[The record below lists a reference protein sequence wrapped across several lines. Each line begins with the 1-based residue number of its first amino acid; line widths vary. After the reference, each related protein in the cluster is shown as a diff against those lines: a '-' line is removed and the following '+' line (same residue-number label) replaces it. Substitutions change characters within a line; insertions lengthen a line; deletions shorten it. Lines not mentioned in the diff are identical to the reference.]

1 MKLATIRLDDTGDA
15 GSAARALGGLRGL
28 DALDGLGG
36 RTTAVRVEGD
46 SFVDLGLPDV
56 GAVLASPGGLA
67 AAATADGPRR
77 SSAGAAFAPLVPR
90 PTKVVCV
97 GLNYQKHIKEM
108 GRDLPE
114 HPTLF
119 SKFADTLIGA
129 RDDVRRPAET
139 EQFDWEAELAVVIGR
154 PVRRADET
162 EAAAAI
168 AGFTVL
174 NDITCRDWQFRTRE
188 WLQGKNWD
196 ATTPVG
202 PYLVTTDELGGPR
215 PALDISCTVNGRL
228 MQQDNT
234 GDLLFDPV
242 DLVRY
247 ISTMIRLNPGD
258 IIATGTPG
266 GVGHARKPP
275 VFLVPGD
282 TVITEIA
289 GLGRLENTVIADGAR

>member
-1 MKLATIRLDDTGDA
+1 VKLATIRID
-15 GSAARALGGLRGL
+15 
-28 DALDGLGG
+28 G

-46 SFVDLGLPDV
+46 ALVDLGLPDV
-56 GAVLASPGGLA
+56 GAVLASPGGLETA
-67 AAATADGPRR
+67 ARTAGAR
-77 SSAGAAFAPLVPR
+77 SSAAGVVFAPLVPR
-90 PTKVVCV
+90 PGKVICV

-114 HPTLF
+114 YPTLF
-119 SKFADTLIGA
+119 AKFTDALIGA
-129 RDDVRRPAET
+129 HDDIHRPAET
-139 EQFDWEAELAVVIGR
+139 DQFDWEAELALVVGR
-154 PVRRADET
+154 PVRRADEA

-196 ATTPVG
+196 STTPLG
-202 PYLVTTDELGGPR
+202 PYLVTSDEVGGSR
-215 PALDISCTVNGRL
+215 PALDIRCEVNGQL

-247 ISTMIRLNPGD
+247 VSAMIRLNPGD

-266 GVGHARKPP
+266 GVGHARKPQ
-275 VFLVPGD
+275 VFLRAGD
-282 TVITEIA
+282 TVVTEIA
-289 GLGRLENTVIADGAR
+289 GVGRLENHVITEGPS